1 MEIKFPTVTD
11 IIFIGEGCY
20 DINNYY
26 NETYLISTY
35 WNFTKEKYCP
45 ILFKTGQWFFI
56 NEYLEIVYDEWYYS
70 IGIIHHGHTCYQ
82 PPIANEVVIEDKGF
96 LVTKNDGIQDDIN
109 ASGNYKKDVNGHIL
123 PEEYKNMSND
133 ELIEEY
139 TRLKEYELDGRVI
152 RIGELSIKSH
162 DASAQKSA
170 IRQELENRG
179 LKLTRSYDGNKTV
192 YGYDNAEKAPDSN
205 KTHESENA
213 NKTPGS
219 DKPNGEKTAW
229 RATANALK
237 DCIS

>member
-1 MEIKFPTVTD
+1 MNIPHQLILNRKKCISFSGEDNNVVLSFEDGSSVEIKFPTVTD

-96 LVTKNDGIQDDIN
+96 LVTK
-109 ASGNYKKDVNGHIL
+109 K
-123 PEEYKNMSND
+123 
-133 ELIEEY
+133 
-139 TRLKEYELDGRVI
+139 
-152 RIGELSIKSH
+152 
-162 DASAQKSA
+162 
-170 IRQELENRG
+170 
-179 LKLTRSYDGNKTV
+179 
-192 YGYDNAEKAPDSN
+192 
-205 KTHESENA
+205 
-213 NKTPGS
+213 
-219 DKPNGEKTAW
+219 
-229 RATANALK
+229 
-237 DCIS
+237 